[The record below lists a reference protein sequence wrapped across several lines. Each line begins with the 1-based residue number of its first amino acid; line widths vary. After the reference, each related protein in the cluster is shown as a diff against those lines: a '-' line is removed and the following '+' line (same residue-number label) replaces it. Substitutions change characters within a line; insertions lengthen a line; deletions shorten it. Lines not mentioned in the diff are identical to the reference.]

1 MPNYRADQAR
11 PALAIWT
18 LICIIF
24 PIRKLDYMRKPR
36 RVMRTLS
43 FKRKARYGIA
53 VISVALAAVV
63 RMALEPVLGADM
75 PLTIFAFAVVV
86 ASWCGG
92 LGPGLL
98 ATALSALIGDY
109 LFLEPIYSIFNY
121 SDPYNRNLLVFFMI
135 TGAIFSLL
143 TSWLRNS
150 VKAEYESAE
159 AFRLLVEGVKDYA
172 IFMLDPQ
179 GRVASWTPAAERVTG
194 YMSDEII
201 GCDYLTLCTPEQI
214 ENARPQRGLRIAAA
228 EGRYEEEDWRIRK
241 DGSRFWASV
250 LTTALRDDRGRLR
263 GFARV
268 TRDITERKI
277 AEDALRESQRFA
289 QQIVEVSPSVIYI
302 YDIQQRKIVFE
313 NRSIAEAL
321 GYDAARD
328 AQGEEF
334 IQSVMYPDD
343 WRSFLSHLSRMAL
356 LRDYETSTFECRMRH
371 SNGYWNWILSRN
383 KVFARNKDGS
393 VREIIGTATDIT
405 ERKHAEENAKFINT
419 LNQAMRPLADPEEIK
434 ATAARI
440 LGEYLGAD
448 RCAYA
453 EIEADENYLDIT
465 CDYTLGATPSI
476 VGRFG
481 VDDLGP
487 DVLRLMRMNL
497 PSVVNDIEAEA
508 PAKIDV
514 SAFRRAEI
522 RALVCAPIIK
532 QGRFVARMS
541 VQQKTPRRWL
551 CEEVELIKLVANRC
565 WESVARA
572 RAVRRVRAG
581 EERLRRIT
589 DATQDALWEID
600 LKTRRL
606 WWSEGAKPLFGHSPG
621 ELEIGL
627 EDWYRGIH
635 PEDVDSVHAK
645 FETFMQSD
653 DPDWIDEYRFRR
665 ADGSYVYIQ
674 DQGRKFF
681 DEGGTPVLVA
691 GAMVDITERKQ
702 AEEAMRKSEENARR
716 QLAYVEA
723 IYATAPV
730 GLCFVDTEQ
739 RFLSINKRLAEI
751 NGKTVEEHLGRT
763 IREILPGLADLIE
776 QRYRRVIETG
786 EPILNIEMSAETA
799 AQPGVVRHFLL
810 SYYPIKDNDGQVLG
824 VNGVVVEITQRRK
837 FEEELERLLQ
847 QEKTARAEAEVAN
860 RMKDEFLATISH
872 ELRTPLTSIL
882 GWARMLTSGSLSERK
897 ARHAMEVIANS
908 AQSQTRLVDDIL
920 DTSRIITGGLK
931 LDTKPVEI
939 ARVFQATVDVI
950 RPSAEVKGVALT
962 AVSDVQDDV
971 VFGDD
976 SRLQQAIWN
985 LLSNAVKFT
994 NEGGRIEARLRRAGN
1009 QIEITVSDT
1018 GIGIEPEF
1026 LPYVFE
1032 RFRQADSTSTRKYD
1046 GLGLGL
1052 SVAHH
1057 IIELHGGSISASS
1070 PGRDQGATFRIRL
1083 PLALT
1088 SRPPQLEFEAP
1099 QTKGRKGSE
1108 ECQRMDGVR
1117 ILLVEDN
1124 PETLDMLKF
1133 ILDGRGAEV
1142 ITAASA
1148 TEALEALE
1156 RFRPDA
1162 LVSDIAMPN
1171 QDGYDLIRQ
1180 VRSREPE
1187 QGGKIPAVAVTAYTS
1202 AEDRVRVLASGFQ
1215 THVSKPVDPG
1225 ELIATVASLTGH
1237 IHYQNVNFSPN

>member
-1 MPNYRADQAR
+1 
-11 PALAIWT
+11 
-18 LICIIF
+18 
-24 PIRKLDYMRKPR
+24 
-36 RVMRTLS
+36 MRTLS

-53 VISVALAAVV
+53 VFSVALAAVV
-63 RMALEPVLGADM
+63 HLALEPVIGSDV
-75 PLTIFAFAVVV
+75 PFAVFGVAVIV

-98 ATALSALIGDY
+98 ATALSLLIGDY
-109 LFLEPIYSIFNY
+109 LFLAPRYSIFYY
-121 SDPYNRNLLVFFMI
+121 SNPFNLNRAVVFAL
-135 TGAIFSLL
+135 TGTTFSLL
-143 TSWLRNS
+143 ITWLRNS
-150 VKAEYESAE
+150 ILAEQESAE

-194 YMSDEII
+194 YTDDEII
-201 GCDYLTLCTPEQI
+201 GRDYLTLCTPEQI
-214 ENARPQRGLRIAAA
+214 ENGRPQRGLEIAAA
-228 EGRYEEEDWRIRK
+228 EGRYEEEDWRLRK

-277 AEDALRESQRFA
+277 VEDALRESQRFV
-289 QQIVEVSPSVIYI
+289 QHIVEVSPSIIYI
-302 YDIQQRKIVFE
+302 YDMRQRKNVFV
-313 NRSIAEAL
+313 NRSIAETL
-321 GYDAARD
+321 GYDPAQD
-328 AQGEEF
+328 AHGEEF
-334 IQSVMYPDD
+334 IQSVMHPDD
-343 WRSFLSHLSRMAL
+343 WQSFLSYLSRMARL
-356 LRDYETSTFECRMRH
+356 LDDETSTFEYRVRH
-371 SNGYWNWILSRN
+371 SSGDWYWILSRN

-393 VREIIGTATDIT
+393 VREIIGTTTNIT
-405 ERKHAEENAKFINT
+405 ERKNAEENAKFINV
-419 LNQAMRPLADPEEIK
+419 LNQAMRPLADSEEIK

-453 EIEADENYLDIT
+453 EIEAGENYLDIT
-465 CDYTLGATPSI
+465 CDYTRGATPSI

-487 DVLRLMRMNL
+487 EVLRLMRRNL
-497 PSVVNDIEAEA
+497 PSVVNDIEAQES
-508 PAKIDV
+508 AKTDL

-522 RALVCAPIIK
+522 RALVCVPITK
-532 QGRFVARMS
+532 RGHFVARMS

-551 CEEVELIKLVANRC
+551 SEEVELIKIVANRC

-572 RAVRRVRAG
+572 RAVRRVREG

-600 LKTRRL
+600 LRTRRL

-627 EDWYRGIH
+627 EDWYGGIH
-635 PEDVDSVHAK
+635 PEDVDLVHAK
-645 FETFMQSD
+645 FETFMRSD

-665 ADGSYVYIQ
+665 ADGSYAYIQ
-674 DQGRKFF
+674 DRGRKFF
-681 DEGGTPVLVA
+681 DEGGAPVLVA
-691 GAMVDITERKQ
+691 GAMVDITQRKQ

-739 RFLSINKRLAEI
+739 RFLSINKHLADI

-763 IREILPGLADLIE
+763 VREVLPGLADLIE
-776 QRYRRVIETG
+776 PRYRRVIETG
-786 EPILNIEMSAETA
+786 EPVLNVEMSAA
-799 AQPGVVRHFLL
+799 MADQPDVVRHFIS
-810 SYYPIKDNDGQVLG
+810 SYYPIKNNDGQVLG
-824 VNGVVVEITQRRK
+824 VNEVVMEITQRRK
-837 FEEELERLLQ
+837 IEEELERLLQ

-882 GWARMLTSGSLSERK
+882 GWARIGASGSLSKRQ
-897 ARHAMEVIANS
+897 ARHAMEVIEKS
-908 AQSQTRLVDDIL
+908 AQSQTRLVDEIL
-920 DTSRIITGGLK
+920 DTSRIITGSIK
-931 LDTKPVEI
+931 LDAKPVEI
-939 ARVFQATVDVI
+939 ERIFQATVDVI

-962 AVSDVQDDV
+962 AVIDVQGDV
-971 VFGDD
+971 VFGDA

-994 NEGGRIEARLRRAGN
+994 NEGGRIEARLGRAGN

-1018 GIGIEPEF
+1018 GIGIEPQF

-1032 RFRQADSTSTRKYD
+1032 RFRQADSTSTRKHGGM
-1046 GLGLGL
+1046 GLGLAI
-1052 SVAHH
+1052 AHH

-1088 SRPPQLEFEAP
+1088 SRPPQLGSRRLESEAT
-1099 QTKGRKGSE
+1099 QTKGRKGVE
-1108 ECQRMDGVR
+1108 ERQRLDGVR
-1117 ILLVEDN
+1117 ILLVEDD

-1133 ILDGRGAEV
+1133 IFDECGAEV

-1148 TEALEALE
+1148 SEALEALE
-1156 RFRPDA
+1156 RCRPDA

-1180 VRSREPE
+1180 VRSRGPE

-1202 AEDRVRVLASGFQ
+1202 DEDREHVLASGFQ
-1215 THVSKPVDPG
+1215 THVPKPVDPG
-1225 ELIATVASLTGH
+1225 ELIATVASLTEH
-1237 IHYQNVNFSPN
+1237 IHF